1 MAEMAYV
8 SGVCASVT
16 AQHMGEIV
24 PVGDLP
30 PDRIHT
36 PGFLVSHLIP
46 GYFRNWDTAV
56 SHLTAG
62 RS

>member
-1 MAEMAYV
+1 MAHV
-8 SGVCASVT
+8 SAVRTSVT
-16 AQHMGEIV
+16 AQRTGEIA

-36 PGFLVSHLIP
+36 PGVLVSHLTP
-46 GYFRNWDTAV
+46 DYCRNWDTAV